1 MRWHRRLRLHGWS
14 NALFGAAGASAT
26 HEGTPVAAAAS
37 VQVDATRNTVRLTLP
52 AAALGRPAS
61 LSGAKVWVTTWDY
74 DGGYRALG
82 PQAQPYAMGGASAGS
97 PKVMD
102 SSVVIVLP

>member
-1 MRWHRRLRLHGWS
+1 VVPERQ
-14 NALFGAAGASAT
+14 
-26 HEGTPVAAAAS
+26 S
-37 VQVDATRNTVRLTLP
+37 VVFTLP

-61 LSGAKVWVTTWDY
+61 LSGARIYVTTWDY

-82 PQAQPYAMGGASAGS
+82 PQAQPYAMGGGSASD

-102 SSVVIVLP
+102 ASPVLVLP